1 MTQNTTK
8 KTFNI
13 KRKIRL
19 LYTGNLLGGYVILN
33 VKRNGFVECY
43 MGRDMKVR
51 RCHISVTII
60 LCLKAQ
66 IIKTAAYSVL
76 GNDVFVVV

>member
-1 MTQNTTK
+1 
-8 KTFNI
+8 
-13 KRKIRL
+13 
-19 LYTGNLLGGYVILN
+19 
-33 VKRNGFVECY
+33 
-43 MGRDMKVR
+43 MGRDMKLR

-66 IIKTAAYSVL
+66 VIKTAAYSAL

>member
-1 MTQNTTK
+1 
-8 KTFNI
+8 
-13 KRKIRL
+13 
-19 LYTGNLLGGYVILN
+19 
-33 VKRNGFVECY
+33 
-43 MGRDMKVR
+43 MGRDMKLR

-66 IIKTAAYSVL
+66 VIKTAAYSVL